1 MNKTQELW
9 SPNTQTQVLRA
20 LLLPPSCCNMV
31 REVSLIWGGSRDN
44 QRAAGG
50 KKGWREWGG
59 WGVLHSNCIAQV
71 GWRCLR
77 SALSFKEGKLM
88 FFFPKHNI
96 VREVH
101 NGKLLPVFPCVCHKL
116 ENTQVD
122 STLVA
127 WTTDYLIQ
135 TTVCMYIEL
144 CVWMSD
150 THRNTR
156 NCAFLFLFHHI
167 WLPLQADWFID
178 RSVQG
183 Y

>member
-9 SPNTQTQVLRA
+9 SPNTQTQVLHA
-20 LLLPPSCCNMV
+20 PFLPPSCCNMV
-31 REVSLIWGGSRDN
+31 HEVSLIWGGSRDN
-44 QRAAGG
+44 QRVAGG

-88 FFFPKHNI
+88 SFFPKHNI

-116 ENTQVD
+116 ENMQVRMD
-122 STLVA
+122 HGL
-127 WTTDYLIQ
+127 
-135 TTVCMYIEL
+135 
-144 CVWMSD
+144 SD
-150 THRNTR
+150 TDCSLYVYRTVSHTSEHKERCFPLPFSPHLTSITGRLIHR
-156 NCAFLFLFHHI
+156 
-167 WLPLQADWFID
+167 
-178 RSVQG
+178 
-183 Y
+183 

>member
-1 MNKTQELW
+1 MSVFILDPLQCGRRILNVIFFLLHSSLLLVKILLVIYQIFHFSWIKHW
-9 SPNTQTQVLRA
+9 SPNTQTQVLCA

-31 REVSLIWGGSRDN
+31 HEVSVIWGGSRDN
-44 QRAAGG
+44 QRVAGG
-50 KKGWREWGG
+50 KKGWGEWGG
-59 WGVLHSNCIAQV
+59 WGVLHSNCMAQV

-96 VREVH
+96 VREVY

-122 STLVA
+122 SALVA

-135 TTVCMYIEL
+135 SAVCM
-144 CVWMSD
+144 
-150 THRNTR
+150 
-156 NCAFLFLFHHI
+156 
-167 WLPLQADWFID
+167 
-178 RSVQG
+178 
-183 Y
+183 